1 LRLFRLQFVQ
11 WWAGLAIVACCLLLG
26 GMSFVTNADA
36 YRRASAAVDEFRR
49 FRVVL
54 DALNAISAERGPA
67 NILMSAQRG
76 DPGPSEHLATARR
89 ETDVRLGLAE
99 RLMGQDAGDD
109 EMLSALSEVWARL
122 RHARGLVD
130 AVASMTEADRNTDSV
145 TSAIEAMFAAVDAA
159 EHVRDPIGQEVVR
172 VAPEVANEVFF
183 SVAASALRDYSGRLG
198 SYVVMRL
205 KSGLGDDP
213 ENERHIALTLG
224 RLSFVRASLTNLAGA
239 MEPNARRAAA
249 LDAVE
254 RRFFESALPRAV
266 AAARAAG
273 SPEAMT
279 VTEFTRTF
287 VRDLLPAQD
296 LRVMTADLSETKLE
310 AMKRGALQKLSVSAS
325 LMLAVC
331 LVMML
336 LGLVFRRLLFR
347 PLTEARGQ
355 MMAIARGDLSEPDAA
370 PEASPEV
377 GDMLAGLNAIRDEQR
392 WRRELEQR
400 QTEMARQLK
409 RLSETDGLTGIL
421 NRRAI
426 QELALRH
433 LGEADWLGEG
443 VGLILFDVDRFK
455 QINDRHGHE
464 AGDEV
469 LRTIARE
476 VPTLLGPHDAFARF
490 GGEEF
495 VILLPGMSQG
505 EPELL
510 ATKLCER
517 LPAWTIVE
525 GRPVTASFGVAIR
538 DAGSGLRWEE
548 LVAVADRR
556 LYAAKRGGRARVV
569 ASDEAQDEAA
579 A

>member
-1 LRLFRLQFVQ
+1 MRLFRLQFVQ
-11 WWAGLAIVACCLLLG
+11 WWAGLAIVACCVLLG

-36 YRRASAAVDEFRR
+36 YRRASDAVHEFGR

-54 DALNAISAERGPA
+54 DVLNAIAAERGPV
-67 NILMSAQRG
+67 NILMSAARG
-76 DPGPSEHLATARR
+76 DPGPSENLATARR
-89 ETDVRLGLAE
+89 ETDVRMGLAE
-99 RLMGQDAGDD
+99 RLIGQDAGDD
-109 EMLSALSEVWARL
+109 EMLSALFEVRARL

-130 AVASMTEADRNTDSV
+130 AVAAMTEADRSPDSV

-159 EHVRDPIGQEVVR
+159 ERVRDPIGQDVVR
-172 VAPEVANEVFF
+172 AAPEVANEVFF

-205 KSGLGDDP
+205 KSGLGKDP

-296 LRVMTADLSETKLE
+296 LRVMTSDLSEAKLE

-325 LMLAVC
+325 LTLAVC

-355 MMAIARGDLSEPDAA
+355 MLAIARGDLSEPAAA
-370 PEASPEV
+370 PEASSEI

-400 QTEMARQLK
+400 QVEMARQLK
-409 RLSETDGLTGIL
+409 RLSETDALTGLL

-426 QELALRH
+426 LELAFRQI
-433 LGEADWLGEG
+433 GEADWLGES
-443 VGLILFDVDRFK
+443 VGLVLFDVDHFK
-455 QINDRHGHE
+455 SINDTHGHE

-469 LRTIARE
+469 LRAIARE
-476 VPTLLGPHDAFARF
+476 MPAFLRPQDAFARF

-495 VILLPGMSQG
+495 MVLLPGTGHGTS
-505 EPELL
+505 ERL
-510 ATKLCER
+510 AQRLCER
-517 LPAWTIVE
+517 LPAQVVVGDKPI
-525 GRPVTASFGVAIR
+525 TASFGVAIR
-538 DAGSGLRWEE
+538 EAGSGLRWEE
-548 LVAVADRR
+548 FVAMADRR
-556 LYAAKRGGRARVV
+556 LYAAKRAGRARVV
-569 ASDEAQDEAA
+569 AADDVRRKAA